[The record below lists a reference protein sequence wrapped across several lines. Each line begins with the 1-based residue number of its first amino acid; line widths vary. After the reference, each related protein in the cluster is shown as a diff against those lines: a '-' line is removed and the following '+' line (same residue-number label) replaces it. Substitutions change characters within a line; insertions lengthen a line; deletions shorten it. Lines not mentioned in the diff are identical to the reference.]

1 MGDSVILPKWINRG
15 NVVIGVLG
23 LAVIYLG
30 GELYV
35 SKQYG
40 QSLFEK
46 NSRLLERCQEKT
58 APLLVCTRDIPA
70 GTIISRDMV
79 DTKMVPTA
87 SYPCHAFDNVYV
99 AIGREMLCSQKK
111 GEPIN
116 SHSLGFG
123 FSSFG
128 TDSIE
133 ASKKFNSFSGLAKPN
148 PAEFTLGEHK
158 VAITSAWLEQ
168 ANKSHILVKDPEF
181 YIVSFTL
188 TVDGKRP
195 HYEGKPSVYF
205 KPDGDQTGFDEYY
218 DYADE
223 STTGTLGTLFHLKCP
238 AKSITTTLPIKI
250 FIGDIH
256 STNKLHPTQPSQIV
270 TFTLPPA
277 KP

>member
-15 NVVIGVLG
+15 NVVIGVLALVTAY
-23 LAVIYLG
+23 LAV
-30 GELYV
+30 ELDR
-35 SKQYG
+35 SKQTCE
-40 QSLFEK
+40 SLSKE
-46 NSRLLERCQEKT
+46 NSLLNRSLSGKT
-58 APLLVCTRDIPA
+58 APLLVCARDIPA
-70 GTIISRDMV
+70 GTIISMDMV
-79 DTKMVPTA
+79 DTKIVP
-87 SYPCHAFDNVYV
+87 SSSFPCDSFDNIYV
-99 AIGREMLCSQKK
+99 AVGREMLCSQKK
-111 GEPIN
+111 GEPLH
-116 SHSLGFG
+116 SQSLGFG
-123 FSSFG
+123 FGSYG

-133 ASKKFNSFSGLAKPN
+133 ASKKFNSFIGLAKPS

-168 ANKSHILVKDPEF
+168 AHKSHILAKDPEF

-188 TVDGKRP
+188 TVDGNRP
-195 HYEGKPSVYF
+195 HYEGKASVYF
-205 KPDGDQTGFDEYY
+205 KPVGEQNGFDEYY
-218 DYADE
+218 DYADG
-223 STTGTLGTLFHLKCP
+223 SATGTLGTLFHLKCP